1 MVVRYDGRATSV
13 RLLELDT
20 PESVYPAASVQH
32 FGPESA
38 AFTTARLDSQT
49 VQLVKDRT
57 GNTQNASGRLLR
69 HVCLEFQRPPPPG
82 QAGFPVE
89 GAVLMGVRVLS
100 VADFSVRAARM

>member
-49 VQLVKDRT
+49 VQQLC
-57 GNTQNASGRLLR
+57 ASSSAKSISEKFSSRVSIAVG
-69 HVCLEFQRPPPPG
+69 
-82 QAGFPVE
+82 PVGMWE
-89 GAVLMGVRVLS
+89 S
-100 VADFSVRAARM
+100 